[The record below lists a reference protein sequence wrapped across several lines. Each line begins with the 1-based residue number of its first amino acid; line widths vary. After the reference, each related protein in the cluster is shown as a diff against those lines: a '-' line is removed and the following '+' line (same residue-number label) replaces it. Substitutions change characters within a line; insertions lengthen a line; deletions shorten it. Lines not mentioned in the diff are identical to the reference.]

1 MAGYQFALDYR
12 TQYTTTSLTLANI
25 DLISN
30 SGKIKKKEL
39 NNKMM
44 RIGF

>member
-30 SGKIKKKEL
+30 SGKIKKK
-39 NNKMM
+39 K
-44 RIGF
+44 